1 MRLAGEGLSEMTLTL
16 TRRSSR
22 LKRRVVT
29 GNKAMLKIL
38 VYSDGKPSSSS
49 ALNFAAHLGKRLA
62 AQIAVIT
69 VRSGTHATEEPPPVG
84 VDFPMTKRDQLPLG
98 IQILVKAVDDLT
110 TAGLLAPQS
119 SINIR
124 GIPNGYLFVCNTP
137 SGDRI
142 PFYECYGHFIEVLNQ
157 EVAEHNYDLAIIA
170 PTPRSSLRRIVLGD
184 TTRILALDLHTSLL
198 VVQGGNIGSRFLVCA
213 DGSLSARRIFPML
226 KNLLPAI
233 RGRIELFWVRAP
245 NADSAQ
251 IEAGNSDLE
260 HARAWL
266 EKLGKH
272 PALHQTE
279 GRHPLDLILEAAGND
294 SVVVMGASLRHDVY
308 RRMLGSLPIQV
319 LSKTES
325 SVLLVKLPPEADVD
339 FFQDPFVI

>member
-1 MRLAGEGLSEMTLTL
+1 MI
-16 TRRSSR
+16 
-22 LKRRVVT
+22 
-29 GNKAMLKIL
+29 KIL
-38 VYSDGKPSSSS
+38 VYSDGKPAATT
-49 ALNFAAHLGKRLA
+49 ALNFAAHLGKRLT

-69 VRSGTHATEEPPPVG
+69 IRPGTHATEEPPPVG

-98 IQILVKAVDDLT
+98 VQILVKAVDDLT

-124 GIPNGYLFVCNTP
+124 EISNGYLFVCNTP
-137 SGDRI
+137 AGDRI

-157 EVAEHNYDLAIIA
+157 KVEEHNYDIVVIA
-170 PTPRSSLRRIVLGD
+170 PTPRSGLRRLLFGD
-184 TTRILALDLHTSLL
+184 TRRILALDLHTSLL
-198 VVQGGNIGSRFLVCA
+198 VVRGGNPDSRFLVCA

-226 KNLLPAI
+226 KNLVPAI
-233 RGRIELFWVRAP
+233 RGRVELFWVRAP
-245 NADSAQ
+245 EADPAE
-251 IEAGNSDLE
+251 IEAGKEGLE
-260 HARAWL
+260 HAQAWL

-272 PALHQTE
+272 PTLNQTE
-279 GRHPLDLILEAAGND
+279 GRRPLDVILDAAGDD

-319 LSKTES
+319 LKKTKS

-339 FFQDPFVI
+339 FFQDPYVT